1 MAESDL
7 VRAQKEAAKEAAD
20 NSRESLSAIKNLLEQ
35 DRKDNKL
42 QAKDRV
48 KLIKQQELITKNRRT
63 LSTDLGKNISDL
75 KDGITSTVDGMIS
88 STFGPL
94 SGVVS
99 SFTTGFFKRSDE
111 NSEQVDAQNAAAETG
126 KEMVERL
133 GGVKETV
140 EKSGEDTV
148 FHLKQAVEELKEING
163 KQPEIDPDD
172 PTGKKKFKGFGG
184 MSITSG
190 TSGTG
195 SGSGSGSDGKG
206 GFFSGIADSLL
217 TGLGIGGGVG
227 GIAGIKALGGK
238 FVKFAK
244 GISFGVV
251 GKIFSKANPIFAAVS
266 MGKDVFDIAK
276 AITDG
281 DIRTDIKERDIGGLL
296 LGVIGAGIGFALGG
310 PFGLALGA
318 SLGNLAGEFLGK
330 AFETPEMIAA
340 IKKFEEKVASEQKT
354 LVKELEDINLILSDP
369 KTTEAR
375 RKLLTEQKKGIL
387 ARQKELKRQLDELS
401 SPEIEAQRAKLILTQ
416 EEADANRN
424 KLFELEDELAA
435 ARSRGDAAAATR
447 IQARID
453 LLNAD
458 HKKILVRSK
467 VEQKEMQQLLL
478 DADASFVKHFASQM
492 DRLASRGGSIGAFFD
507 FLGGKV
513 IGGERGDTI
522 KKDRLRKT
530 LQDNKEE
537 IEKIKKEKFI
547 AGLEEERE
555 ERIKELQQENIRLNK
570 DINIDFDPKKPK
582 EEDKDFGM
590 TSGQQLT
597 FLASMVLA
605 GEDNTSALMVV
616 IGAAIKAVLGETPTK
631 HTGGPINK
639 SGLYNLE
646 EKEMVF
652 TEEQTKVLASYI
664 PQSGQVMNR
673 LQMERMGGG
682 EMHGASVVTG
692 NDMSSNQ
699 VSNNNTTVINNPSPI
714 GQTLFDE
721 GRDFVSKVG

>member
-163 KQPEIDPDD
+163 KTSPEDPDD

-190 TSGTG
+190 TSGTGSG

-251 GKIFSKANPIFAAVS
+251 GKILSPNNPIFAAVA
-266 MGKDVFDIAK
+266 MGKDLFDVSSAM
-276 AITDG
+276 TDD
-281 DIRTDIKERDIGGLL
+281 DIRTEFKGRDIGGLVM
-296 LGVIGAGIGFALGG
+296 GVIGGVI
-310 PFGLALGA
+310 GLAFANPFLGVVI
-318 SLGNLAGEFLGK
+318 GNLVGEFIGK

-340 IKKFEEKVASEQKT
+340 IKKLEVKINSEQKT
-354 LVKELEDINLILSDP
+354 IIKELEDINLILSDP

-478 DADASFVKHFASQM
+478 DGDAAFVKHFTSQM

-513 IGGERGDTI
+513 IGGERGDTM
-522 KKDRLRKT
+522 KKDRLRET
-530 LQDNKEE
+530 LQGNKEE

-555 ERIKELQQENIRLNK
+555 KRIKELQQENIRLNK

-721 GRDFVSKVG
+721 GRDFVSRIG

>member
-111 NSEQVDAQNAAAETG
+111 NSEQVDAQNAAAEAG

-133 GGVKETV
+133 GGVKET
-140 EKSGEDTV
+140 GEDTV

-195 SGSGSGSDGKG
+195 SGSGSGSGSDGKG

-244 GISFGVV
+244 GLSFGVV
-251 GKIFSKANPIFAAVS
+251 GKILSPNNPIFAAVA
-266 MGKDVFDIAK
+266 MGKDLFDVSSAM
-276 AITDG
+276 TDD
-281 DIRTDIKERDIGGLL
+281 DIRTEFKGRDIGGLVM
-296 LGVIGAGIGFALGG
+296 GVIGGVI
-310 PFGLALGA
+310 GLAFANPFLGVVI
-318 SLGNLAGEFLGK
+318 GNLVGEFIGK

-340 IKKFEEKVASEQKT
+340 IKKLEVKINSEQKT
-354 LVKELEDINLILSDP
+354 IIKELEDINLILSDP

-375 RKLLTEQKKGIL
+375 RKLLTEQKKGII

-478 DADASFVKHFASQM
+478 DGDAAFVKHFTSQM

-513 IGGERGDTI
+513 IGGERGDTM
-522 KKDRLRKT
+522 KKDRLRET
-530 LQDNKEE
+530 LQGNKEE
-537 IEKIKKEKFI
+537 IEKIKNEKFI
-547 AGLEEERE
+547 SKALDEEKLKS
-555 ERIKELQQENIRLNK
+555 IKELQQENIRLK
-570 DINIDFDPKKPK
+570 KEIEVGFDPKKPK

-590 TSGQQLT
+590 TSLEQAG
-597 FLASMVLA
+597 FLASIVLG
-605 GEDNTSALMVV
+605 GEKNISPLLTV
-616 IGAAIKAVLGETPTK
+616 ISAAIKAALGLTPTK

-652 TEEQTKVLASYI
+652 TEKQTKVLASYI